1 MEKKERFNALFATHY
16 AKVFRL
22 CKGYF
27 NGNEAL
33 ASDAAQDAFIK
44 IWTHL
49 DSFRDESKISTWAYR
64 IAVNTCLLSLRKQ
77 SGRKESA
84 TGVFPAVAVEKYS
97 FEEDEK
103 LRKMYAC
110 INKLDEKSRVIILM
124 VLEGMSYEA
133 IADVVGVTEETLRVK
148 IHRIKN
154 NLTQCVHDGKL

>member
-1 MEKKERFNALFATHY
+1 VEKEERFNALFATHY
-16 AKVFRL
+16 AKVLRL

-33 ASDAAQDAFIK
+33 ASDAAQDAFVK

-49 DSFRDESKISTWAYR
+49 DSFRDESNISTWAYR
-64 IAVNTCLLSLRKQ
+64 IAVNTCLLYLRKQ
-77 SGRKESA
+77 STRRERA
-84 TGVFPAVAVEKYS
+84 TEVFPAVAVEKYS
-97 FEEDEK
+97 FEEEEK

-110 INKLDEKSRVIILM
+110 IDKLDEKNKVIILM
-124 VLEGMSYEA
+124 VLEGMSYEE